1 MESEVCHGN
10 TKKICKGVQA
20 GSGSAVRSGSAPASR
35 IARDLGI
42 DPNML
47 SRWCRE
53 LGAVGDKAF
62 QGQGKP
68 RDEEMAALK
77 RELAPSQEGTGF
89 FKRSGSAFF
98 VSPQGRGQ
106 KPSYAVPPGASDSA
120 SLAYRFFRFLR

>member
-1 MESEVCHGN
+1 M
-10 TKKICKGVQA
+10 
-20 GSGSAVRSGSAPASR
+20 AVRRKYTREFKQEAVQLVRSADVPASQ

-53 LGAVGDKAF
+53 MGLIGNKAF

-77 RELAPSQEGTGF
+77 ES
-89 FKRSGSAFF
+89 
-98 VSPQGRGQ
+98 
-106 KPSYAVPPGASDSA
+106 
-120 SLAYRFFRFLR
+120 